1 MYGHST
7 RRRWNSRS
15 IKKVLVASSIL
26 LLVISTLVC
35 IASYNADATEMDVSE
50 ARADGPIYDLPT
62 QFKQQVVVDRDN
74 KEYILIWYENRY
86 GKVEALDFEPLLDF
100 DGNNVVMD
108 QA

>member
-1 MYGHST
+1 MCGHST
-7 RRRWNSRS
+7 RRCRNSRGV
-15 IKKVLVASSIL
+15 KKVLVTSLIL

-35 IASYNADATEMDVSE
+35 IASYNVDATEMDVSE
-50 ARADGPIYDLPT
+50 ARTDGPIYDLPT

-86 GKVEALDFEPLLDF
+86 GKVEALDFEPLLDS
-100 DGNNVVMD
+100 DGNSVVMD